1 MSGTAGVVG
10 RVRRG
15 DRRGQILGE
24 AIRII
29 GRRGYYGFSVQELAD
44 GCGLTVAGVLHHVGT
59 KEKLLIALLEER
71 DRRDSEAVIEQLE
84 HELGRVPTVVD
95 ARRALCTVVARNEAQ
110 PEIVRLHTMLRSE
123 SLYREHPAYEYFRD
137 REARVLDAFTRM
149 VEGLGLPDDP
159 RSVARHLIATMT
171 GLEEQWLRCPDDIDL
186 VAEWDRAAA
195 RILGCVRRSDRR
207 GPHS

>member
-1 MSGTAGVVG
+1 MSGAAAVTGG
-10 RVRRG
+10 RVRRE
-15 DRRGQILGE
+15 DRRAQILAE

-71 DRRDSEAVIEQLE
+71 DRRDTEAVIEQLE
-84 HELGRVPTVVD
+84 QELGRAPTVAD
-95 ARRALCTVVARNEAQ
+95 ARRALRTVVARNRTQ

-123 SLYREHPAYEYFRD
+123 SLYREHPAHEYFRN
-137 REARVLDAFTRM
+137 RETQVLDAFTRL
-149 VEGLGLPDDP
+149 VEGLGLPGAP

-186 VAEWDRAAA
+186 VAEWDQAVA
-195 RILGCVRRSDRR
+195 RILPASSEDRIR
-207 GPHS
+207 